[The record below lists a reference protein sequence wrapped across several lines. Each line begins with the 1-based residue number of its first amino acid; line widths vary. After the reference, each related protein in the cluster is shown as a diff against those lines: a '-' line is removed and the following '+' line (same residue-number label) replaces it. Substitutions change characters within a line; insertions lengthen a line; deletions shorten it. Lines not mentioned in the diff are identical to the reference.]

1 MIYGPARNGVR
12 LSTRISNFTQKFSG
26 RRKRGHSRPLPS
38 HHHPPSHGKKI
49 APYSDRAPVVAGSY
63 ARPVSAPR
71 ALVERFRHLV
81 QELGKFGVVGA
92 TTYVVDTAILAGLR
106 STGVDPL
113 LAKTISTAV
122 AASLAFLGNR
132 FWTWR
137 DRERTGLRREYALYF
152 LFNAVGLAIG
162 LGCLGISHY
171 WLGRIWPVLTT
182 ELADVVSANVVGMA
196 MGTVFR
202 FWAYRRFVFPPRNV
216 TGDDALTTG
225 K

>member
-1 MIYGPARNGVR
+1 VG
-12 LSTRISNFTQKFSG
+12 ISNFTQDFAG
-26 RRKRGHSRPLPS
+26 RRKSGHSEPIIA
-38 HHHPPSHGKKI
+38 HHHRPSHGKKI
-49 APYSDRAPVVAGSY
+49 VASSGRAQVDGWPY
-63 ARPVSAPR
+63 ARPVSAPHP
-71 ALVERFRHLV
+71 LVDRFRLLV
-81 QELGKFGVVGA
+81 HELGKFCVVGA

-106 STGVDPL
+106 SAGVDPL
-113 LAKTISTAV
+113 LAKTISTVV
-122 AASLAFLGNR
+122 AATLAFLGNR

-202 FWAYRRFVFPPRNV
+202 FWAYRRFVFPRRNV
-216 TGDDALTTG
+216 TENEALTAG
-225 K
+225 R